1 MTELRLFTV
10 ILLLMVLGE
19 ARAQE
24 SVPRRFRAVDLFVD
38 SGNQPLAAYQ
48 LSFACAAAD
57 AKIVGIEGG
66 EHSAFADPPYYDP
79 KAMQNN
85 RVVVAAFNTAS
96 SEQLPSGRTRIATI
110 HIQTS
115 ASAPRQYKL
124 TVEAAATPAG
134 EPITVRAEAIERN
147 AK

>member
-1 MTELRLFTV
+1 MTALRVLIAILFLV
-10 ILLLMVLGE
+10 VCAAIG
-19 ARAQE
+19 QE
-24 SVPRRFRAVDLFVD
+24 PVGGTFRAVDLFVD

-48 LSFACAAAD
+48 LSFACAAGD

-66 EHSAFADPPYYDP
+66 EHTAFAEPPHYDP

-96 SEQLPSGRTRIATI
+96 VGQLPRGRTRIATI

-115 ASAPRQYKL
+115 ANARRYDLKVQ
-124 TVEAAATPAG
+124 AAATPAG
-134 EPITVRAEAIERN
+134 ESITVRAEAIERN

>member
-1 MTELRLFTV
+1 MTAVRLLIAV
-10 ILLLMVLGE
+10 LLLVVGLALG
-19 ARAQE
+19 QE
-24 SVPRRFRAVDLFVD
+24 PVAGTFRAVDLFVD

-66 EHSAFADPPYYDP
+66 EHSAFAEPPYYDP

-85 RVVVAAFNTAS
+85 HVVVAAFNTAS
-96 SEQLPSGRTRIATI
+96 PGQLPRGRTRIATI
-110 HIQTS
+110 HVQTP
-115 ASAPRQYKL
+115 ASSVKQYELK
-124 TVEAAATPAG
+124 VDAAATPVG
-134 EPITVRAEAIERN
+134 ESITVKAEAVEGN

>member
-1 MTELRLFTV
+1 MTALRVLIV
-10 ILLLMVLGE
+10 ILFLLVGAAIGQE
-19 ARAQE
+19 PVART
-24 SVPRRFRAVDLFVD
+24 FRAVDLFVD

-48 LSFACAAAD
+48 LSFAAAD

-66 EHSAFADPPYYDP
+66 EHSAFAEPPYYDP
-79 KAMQNN
+79 KAMQDN

-96 SEQLPSGRTRIATI
+96 AGQLPRGRTRIATI

-115 ASAPRQYKL
+115 AGVIKQYELK
-124 TVEAAATPAG
+124 VETAAMPAG
-134 EPITVRAEAIERN
+134 ESITVKAEAIERN

>member
-1 MTELRLFTV
+1 MTALRLL
-10 ILLLMVLGE
+10 IAVLVLVVS
-19 ARAQE
+19 AAISQE
-24 SVPRRFRAVDLFVD
+24 PVTATFRAVDLFVD

-66 EHSAFADPPYYDP
+66 EHNAFAEPPYYDP

-85 RVVVAAFNTAS
+85 HVVVAAFNTAS
-96 SEQLPSGRTRIATI
+96 SEQLPRGRTRIATI

-115 ASAPRQYKL
+115 ASAERRYELK
-124 TVEAAATPAG
+124 VEAAATPAG
-134 EPITVRAEAIERN
+134 ESITVGAEATDRN

>member
-1 MTELRLFTV
+1 MRALRLSMA
-10 ILLLMVLGE
+10 ILLLAVSAAIG
-19 ARAQE
+19 QE
-24 SVPRRFRAVDLFVD
+24 PVPRTFRAVDLFVD
-38 SGNQPLAAYQ
+38 SGSQPLAAYQ

-66 EHSAFADPPYYDP
+66 EHSAFAEPPYYDP

-96 SEQLPSGRTRIATI
+96 SGQLPRGRMRIATI

-115 ASAPRQYKL
+115 ASAERRYELK
-124 TVEAAATPAG
+124 VDAAATAAG
-134 EPITVRAEAIERN
+134 ESMTVSAEAIERN

>member
-1 MTELRLFTV
+1 MTALRLLVV
-10 ILLLMVLGE
+10 IVLLVVG
-19 ARAQE
+19 RASGQE
-24 SVPRRFRAVDLFVD
+24 PMPGTFRAVDLFVD

-48 LSFACAAAD
+48 LSFAAAD

-79 KAMQNN
+79 KAMQEN

-96 SEQLPSGRTRIATI
+96 PGQLPRGRTRIATI

-115 ASAPRQYKL
+115 ASVVKQYELK
-124 TVEAAATPAG
+124 VEAAAMPAG
-134 EPITVRAEAIERN
+134 ESITVKAEAVERN
-147 AK
+147 PN

>member
-1 MTELRLFTV
+1 MTAVRLLITV
-10 ILLLMVLGE
+10 LLLAVGAALGQE
-19 ARAQE
+19 PARAT
-24 SVPRRFRAVDLFVD
+24 FRAVDLFVD

-85 RVVVAAFNTAS
+85 HVVVAAFNTTS
-96 SEQLPSGRTRIATI
+96 PEQLPRGRTRIATI
-110 HIQTS
+110 HVQMS
-115 ASAPRQYKL
+115 ASVTGQYEL
-124 TVEAAATPAG
+124 EVEAAATPAG
-134 EPITVRAEAIERN
+134 ASIRVTAEAIERN
-147 AK
+147 TK